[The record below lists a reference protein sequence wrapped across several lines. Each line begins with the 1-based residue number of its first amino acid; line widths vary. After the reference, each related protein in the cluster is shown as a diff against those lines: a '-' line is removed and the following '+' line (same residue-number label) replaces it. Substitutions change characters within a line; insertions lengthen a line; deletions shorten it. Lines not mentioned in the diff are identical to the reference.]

1 MLHPIASFWNRIKQ
15 SLFPQLQEDLGPL
28 SEKQLKLAMVL
39 EAINLE
45 GQIPSAAKGPGRPV
59 ADRVAIA
66 RAFVAKAVYNFSTT
80 QMLLDRL
87 ECDIALRRICG
98 FESKRDIPSESTF
111 SRAFAELAE
120 SNLPTKIHQ
129 DLITERYEGH
139 LVGHNSRDST
149 AIEAREK
156 PIKKA
161 KPLLPKVKKK
171 RGRRRKDEPKA
182 PEPEPTRLER
192 QFSMTLPQML
202 HDLPKACDVGSKRN
216 SQGYLESWIGYK
228 LHWDV
233 GDGDV
238 PLSVILTSASTHD
251 SQVALPLIA
260 MSQERVEYLYELM
273 DAAYD
278 SKDIRLKSLINGHV
292 PLIDSNARRGEKILF
307 APHEALRYRE
317 RTSVERAN
325 ARLKD
330 EFGGRFLRVRGH
342 AKVLA
347 HLMIGVLVLTADQL
361 TRMVVQV

>member
-1 MLHPIASFWNRIKQ
+1 MLQPISSFWNRIKQ

-28 SEKQLKLAMVL
+28 SEKQLKLATVL

-45 GQIPSAAKGPGRPV
+45 EQIPSPAKGPGRPTV
-59 ADRVAIA
+59 DRVTIA
-66 RAFVAKAVYNFSTT
+66 RAFVAKAIYNFSTT
-80 QMLLDRL
+80 RMLLDRL
-87 ECDIALRRICG
+87 EYDIAFRRICG
-98 FESKRDIPSESTF
+98 FESKKDIPSEASF

-120 SNLPTKIHQ
+120 SNLLSEIHEN
-129 DLITERYEGH
+129 LIRERYKDH
-139 LVGHNSRDST
+139 LVGHNNRDST

-161 KPLLPKVKKK
+161 KPLKQKVKKK
-171 RGRRRKDEPKA
+171 RGRPRKDEPKA

-202 HDLPKACDVGSKRN
+202 DDLAKACDVGSKKN
-216 SQGYLESWIGYK
+216 SQGYLETWIGYK

-233 GDGDV
+233 GDGGV

-251 SQVALPLIA
+251 SQVALPLMA
-260 MSQERVEYLYELM
+260 MSNQRVEYLYEVM

-292 PLIDSNARRGEKILF
+292 PLIDSNRRRGEKIPF
-307 APHEALRYRE
+307 APHEAIRYRE

-347 HLMIGVLVLTADQL
+347 HLMIGVLVLTVDQL